1 MDHPMGLRSAS
12 GKEERVGGGRTGGH
26 WKTEPVRLTA
36 ALPAREIRQ
45 PIDSTLTGFEIAA
58 GTGSAGICAPQ
69 QRAMGPGGESSCSII
84 GCEIHWL
91 DAEVAMKR
99 YLIFGAIGPLI
110 GGFLMLFATT
120 VASGYWSDTNWSE
133 IGKFLGAFFRTLQYS
148 YLFAIVPMLMLGA
161 IDDILYHVKRIT
173 PVVRM
178 LILGAVG
185 FATASLLYGS
195 RGPDAGALQFVLY
208 GIVGLVPAMLSSWL
222 AHRYDAPQAVHST

>member
-1 MDHPMGLRSAS
+1 
-12 GKEERVGGGRTGGH
+12 
-26 WKTEPVRLTA
+26 
-36 ALPAREIRQ
+36 
-45 PIDSTLTGFEIAA
+45 
-58 GTGSAGICAPQ
+58 
-69 QRAMGPGGESSCSII
+69 
-84 GCEIHWL
+84 
-91 DAEVAMKR
+91 MKR

-178 LILGAVG
+178 LIVAAIG
-185 FATASLLYGS
+185 FAVSSLLYGS
-195 RGPDAGALQFVLY
+195 RGPDTGMVQFLLY
-208 GIVGLVPAMLSSWL
+208 GLVGMAPAMLSSWL
-222 AHRYDAPQAVHST
+222 AHRYADEPKAAHST